1 MIEVQYTMYIFL
13 YIFIHKWRFYFVYE
27 NLSIKVMTGGLLFF
41 CFILFYGC
49 GAIQCIL
56 MYSYVLNHYHKCF
69 ATKRL
74 VGRLALVSHDVGDV
88 PICEFMDSHIK
99 CHYNRVDLLHV
110 LGVNVAIYL
119 PLLFLS
125 VIFFCASHLREML
138 NISARDNEGLSH
150 TFFNSISN

>member
-1 MIEVQYTMYIFL
+1 MAILFCIRESIYKS
-13 YIFIHKWRFYFVYE
+13 HDWRT
-27 NLSIKVMTGGLLFF
+27 SFF

-69 ATKRL
+69 TTKRL

-125 VIFFCASHLREML
+125 VIFLRL
-138 NISARDNEGLSH
+138 PFTRDA
-150 TFFNSISN
+150 

>member
-1 MIEVQYTMYIFL
+1 
-13 YIFIHKWRFYFVYE
+13 
-27 NLSIKVMTGGLLFF
+27 MTGGLLFF

-125 VIFFCASHLREML
+125 VIFFAPPIYERCLISQHVIMKASLIPL
-138 NISARDNEGLSH
+138 LIQ
-150 TFFNSISN
+150 